1 MVNDLSTLVQ
11 VPAQTGNKTLGSLIV
26 SAVLLIESNHL
37 ISLMSIV
44 KSSRTSEHGIVR
56 DLVAQWLSVLVS
68 DLIAPV
74 RIPAQTGNNTGG
86 VP

>member
-1 MVNDLSTLVQ
+1 MLLVNDLSTLVQ

-44 KSSRTSEHGIVR
+44 KSSRTSEHGKVGG
-56 DLVAQWLSVLVS
+56 LMAHWLSAV
-68 DLIAPV
+68 
-74 RIPAQTGNNTGG
+74 G
-86 VP
+86 